1 MTDKRDLK
9 AWAREHF
16 QGYENVLMPSF
27 TPDLSTLDEEGIRR
41 DVRRTV
47 DHGFFSTLCSVET
60 GLSFDEK
67 QRFLEI
73 AAAEAGDDISVAF
86 SLAGDTLEENL
97 ALLDHAEK
105 VGCTHALLSYPHGF
119 RPRSE
124 DEIWDYASAICEST
138 SLGIYL
144 FTSDKFA
151 FHRFHPSGVPFGV
164 VDRLVELD
172 NVIGIKVGGFDSG
185 MIVECFERYSKK
197 VLVACLHLG
206 LFPLTV
212 RHYGQQW
219 SGAWTVEALQ
229 TPEQPRAVDYFQLL
243 RAGRE
248 DEAMELYWS
257 LAPALGTMGRLMAPL
272 VPTGAY
278 HWPQL
283 KYFQWLSGG
292 NGGMTRQPAMRLY
305 QRDLDAVKGGFRA
318 SGYEITTD
326 PDDAFFTGRTFAA
339 SREPAGAGAAA
350 DEKGSR

>member
-16 QGYENVLMPSF
+16 HGYENVLMPSF
-27 TPDLSTLDEEGIRR
+27 SPDLAELDEEGIRL
-41 DVRRTV
+41 DVRQTIK
-47 DHGFFSTLCSVET
+47 HGFFSTLCSVET
-60 GLSFDEK
+60 GLTFAEK
-67 QRFLEI
+67 KRFLEI
-73 AAAEAGDDISVAF
+73 AADEAGDEISVAF
-86 SLAGDTLEENL
+86 SLACDTLEENIE
-97 ALLDHAEK
+97 LLEHAEQ
-105 VGCTHALLSYPHGF
+105 VGCTHALLSYPHSF

-124 DEIWDYASAICEST
+124 EDIYAYAAAICEST
-138 SLGIYL
+138 NLGIYL

-151 FHRFHPSGVPFGV
+151 FHRFHPSGVPFSV
-164 VDRLVELD
+164 IDRLVELD
-172 NVIGIKVGGFDSG
+172 NVIAMKIGGMDSG
-185 MIVECFERYSKK
+185 MITECFERYSGK

-229 TPEQPRAVDYFQLL
+229 TPEQPRAVEYFDLL
-243 RAGRE
+243 RAGKE
-248 DEAMELYWS
+248 DQAMEIYWS

-292 NGGMTRQPAMRLY
+292 NGGMTRQPCMRVF
-305 QRDLDAVKGGFRA
+305 QRDLDAVRGGFRA
-318 SGYEITTD
+318 SGFEITSD
-326 PDDAFFTGRTFAA
+326 PDDAFFVGRTFAA
-339 SREPAGAGAAA
+339 AAEPAAAT
-350 DEKGSR
+350 S

>member
-27 TPDLSTLDEEGIRR
+27 TPDLSELDEEGIRR
-41 DVRRTV
+41 DVRQTIR
-47 DHGFFSTLCSVET
+47 HGFFSTLCSVET
-60 GLSFDEK
+60 GLTVEEK
-67 QRFLEI
+67 KRFLEI
-73 AAAEAGDDISVAF
+73 AADEAGDEISVAF

-97 ALLDHAEK
+97 ALLEHGEK

-124 DEIWDYASAICEST
+124 DDIWAYASAICEST

-151 FHRFHPSGVPFGV
+151 FHRFHPSGVPYGV

-172 NVIGIKVGGFDSG
+172 NVIAIKVGGFDSG
-185 MIVECFERYSKK
+185 MILECFERYSGK
-197 VLVACLHLG
+197 VLVGCLHIG
-206 LFPLTV
+206 LFPLMV
-212 RHYGQQW
+212 RHFGQQW

-229 TPEQPRAVDYFQLL
+229 TPEQPRAVEYFDLL
-243 RAGRE
+243 RAGKE
-248 DEAMELYWS
+248 DEAMEVYWS
-257 LAPALGTMGRLMAPL
+257 LAPALGNMARLMAPL

-292 NGGMTRQPAMRLY
+292 NGGMTRQPTMRLF
-305 QRDLDAVKGGFRA
+305 QRDLDSVRGSFRA
-318 SGYEITTD
+318 SGFDVTPD
-326 PDDAFFTGRTFAA
+326 PDDAFFVGRTFAA
-339 SREPAGAGAAA
+339 APAPAAA
-350 DEKGSR
+350 